1 VTKDHACFGPS
12 LDYVSYACKLML
24 SDAGSV
30 VCNHNQGEKRRAYAS
45 EVPNPA
51 GFGLLA
57 ALALFVLVC
66 FAIHRVANRL
76 G

>member
-1 VTKDHACFGPS
+1 MTKDHACFGPS

-51 GFGLLA
+51 GFRPSCCIGFVCIGL
-57 ALALFVLVC
+57 FC
-66 FAIHRVANRL
+66 DT
-76 G
+76 